1 MRKASV
7 KDILRTVWNEKKR
20 FFSIMMI
27 TVLGVTMMT
36 GIEAGC
42 RDLKLSADKFYDSQ
56 DLFDISIMSTL
67 GLTEDDVLEIQAM
80 EGIEKAEG
88 TFTEIV
94 HTKSGEVNKTAE
106 MKIYRENGL
115 NIPYVLEGRLPL
127 AAEEIAV
134 NETYLKETGKS
145 IGDHLVIEEIMDE
158 EEADDESSKE
168 ELEELC
174 PIGTPVGF
182 KPIYREM
189 QNDCLAGKAFDDK
202 ACGACAI
209 FGIDAVQ
216 KKDLAGDVYFLFSA
230 FEETSMRGA
239 AVAGFGIRPDYA
251 LVLDVTHAATPDTK
265 EYALPEFGGGVAITA
280 SPVTDRRLTRMV
292 IDLCRLGSIP
302 YSMEVAEGSTGTNA
316 NVLGISAYGIPTV
329 LCSLPLKSMHTS
341 AEVLCMEDA
350 NALKRVVS
358 AFIRSKDIGA
368 VFRK

>member
-1 MRKASV
+1 MTLKELIVSLCGIMSISGHERRGGEELKSLV
-7 KDILRTVWNEKKR
+7 GGVFDEYRTD
-20 FFSIMMI
+20 
-27 TVLGVTMMT
+27 VLGNHLFIKRCGRPRAPKILVDTHFDEIGMMVTDIKEGGFLTVTNIGGVDTRILPASEVIAYGREPVYGVFAAKAPHLTTAADREKLTPLSDMLIDT
-36 GIEAGC
+36 G
-42 RDLKLSADKFYDSQ
+42 Y
-56 DLFDISIMSTL
+56 
-67 GLTEDDVLEIQAM
+67 
-80 EGIEKAEG
+80 
-88 TFTEIV
+88 
-94 HTKSGEVNKTAE
+94 
-106 MKIYRENGL
+106 
-115 NIPYVLEGRLPL
+115 
-127 AAEEIAV
+127 
-134 NETYLKETGKS
+134 
-145 IGDHLVIEEIMDE
+145 
-158 EEADDESSKE
+158 SKE

-350 NALKRVVS
+350 NALTRVVS
-358 AFIRSKDIGA
+358 AFIRSKDIGE